1 MHVLYGLT
9 SFPLTRFWELDDP
22 IVLVPAMKAYDL
34 CREEGYEEL
43 PVREALWLFDTRDL
57 MCSRDIRQ
65 FVSHANLTSLYL
77 PDTKDH
83 QLVEIVRRAIE
94 KHRLIALHKGKP
106 ANQAPDETAQQRQ
119 LVRQIEQQTRGHM
132 NFAGRQYTLVADV
145 DLKRMPGRDSYEVV
159 SHDDARRV
167 LDGLAVGAATDLAPL
182 LGKAREKLTPDWPS
196 NGQPDGL
203 ILLRRSIV
211 LAAPR
216 RNDEP
221 AITPSQMKA
230 LMEKATLEIHVVDL
244 NQKPQEG
251 LAFEIKMPDG
261 GSVSGKLDKDG
272 RGRAKSS
279 ALGFFTV
286 SFPDLDGADWNGDG
300 AQKQDEK
307 ARSEASRYK
316 VEQGDRLPTIARK
329 KGFAR
334 WQTIWDFDGNV
345 DLKDLRGN
353 AHILFPD
360 DEVSIPSKLARVAEV
375 SGGKAEYVVQSAVEV
390 LRVRFAGVWSSE
402 NEPVTF
408 KATPDTV
415 DDPIEGKLLDDCI
428 MTIDLPSNTRRVRVQ
443 LFRLAEKEPIAS
455 YNLDVGNLDPTE
467 EISGIQG
474 RLRNLGY
481 YDGVITGKMDEKTQN
496 ALIQFRL
503 ARLGDSKDFVDA
515 KFLQALREAH
525 GT

>member
-1 MHVLYGLT
+1 MLVLFGHT
-9 SFPLTRFWELDDP
+9 VFPLTPFWRQDDP
-22 IVLVPAMKAYDL
+22 VALVPAMKAYDL
-34 CREEGYEEL
+34 CRDEGYEKL
-43 PVREALWLFDTRDL
+43 PVREALWLFDTRNS
-57 MCSRDIRQ
+57 MCAPDIRQ
-65 FVSHANLTSLYL
+65 FVSATHLTRLYL
-77 PDTKDH
+77 SETDD
-83 QLVEIVRRAIE
+83 QELVEIVRHAI
-94 KHRLIALHKGKP
+94 KDHSLIALRKGNP

-119 LVRQIEQQTRGHM
+119 LVRQIEKQTRGHM

-145 DLKRMPGRDSYEVV
+145 DLNRMPGRDSYEVV

-167 LDGLAVGAATDLAPL
+167 LDGLAVGAATDLAAL
-182 LGKAREKLTPDWPS
+182 LAKAREKLTPDWPS

-300 AQKQDEK
+300 AQKLDEK

-316 VEQGDRLPTIARK
+316 VEQGDRLPPSRARRASPA
-329 KGFAR
+329 GRRF
-334 WQTIWDFDGNV
+334 G
-345 DLKDLRGN
+345 
-353 AHILFPD
+353 ILM
-360 DEVSIPSKLARVAEV
+360 A
-375 SGGKAEYVVQSAVEV
+375 
-390 LRVRFAGVWSSE
+390 
-402 NEPVTF
+402 
-408 KATPDTV
+408 
-415 DDPIEGKLLDDCI
+415 
-428 MTIDLPSNTRRVRVQ
+428 M
-443 LFRLAEKEPIAS
+443 
-455 YNLDVGNLDPTE
+455 PT
-467 EISGIQG
+467 
-474 RLRNLGY
+474 
-481 YDGVITGKMDEKTQN
+481 
-496 ALIQFRL
+496 
-503 ARLGDSKDFVDA
+503 
-515 KFLQALREAH
+515 
-525 GT
+525 

>member
-1 MHVLYGLT
+1 
-9 SFPLTRFWELDDP
+9 
-22 IVLVPAMKAYDL
+22 
-34 CREEGYEEL
+34 
-43 PVREALWLFDTRDL
+43 
-57 MCSRDIRQ
+57 
-65 FVSHANLTSLYL
+65 
-77 PDTKDH
+77 
-83 QLVEIVRRAIE
+83 
-94 KHRLIALHKGKP
+94 
-106 ANQAPDETAQQRQ
+106 
-119 LVRQIEQQTRGHM
+119 
-132 NFAGRQYTLVADV
+132 
-145 DLKRMPGRDSYEVV
+145 
-159 SHDDARRV
+159 
-167 LDGLAVGAATDLAPL
+167 
-182 LGKAREKLTPDWPS
+182 
-196 NGQPDGL
+196 
-203 ILLRRSIV
+203 
-211 LAAPR
+211 
-216 RNDEP
+216 
-221 AITPSQMKA
+221 
-230 LMEKATLEIHVVDL
+230 
-244 NQKPQEG
+244 
-251 LAFEIKMPDG
+251 
-261 GSVSGKLDKDG
+261 
-272 RGRAKSS
+272 
-279 ALGFFTV
+279 V